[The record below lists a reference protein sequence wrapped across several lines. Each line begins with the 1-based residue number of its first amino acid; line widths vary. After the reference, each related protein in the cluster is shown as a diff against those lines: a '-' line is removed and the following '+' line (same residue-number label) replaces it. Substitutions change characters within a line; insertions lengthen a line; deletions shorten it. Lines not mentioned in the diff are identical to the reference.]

1 MLMQTKA
8 ANVDL
13 LGTLQAQIAELE
25 AQADAIK
32 NALKDECSLQ
42 EVDAKGNQRLD
53 VEGQVFKAVCTGNQR
68 LSVDTKALYE
78 AFGITEEV
86 LAKYKKPAIAV
97 YTVKVT
103 AR

>member
-42 EVDAKGNQRLD
+42 EIDAKGNQRLD
-53 VEGQVFKAVCTGNQR
+53 VKGQVFKAVCTGNQR
-68 LSVDTKALYE
+68 STVDTKALYE

>member
-25 AQADAIK
+25 AKADAIK

-42 EVDAKGNQRLD
+42 EIDAKGNQRLD
-53 VEGQVFKAVCTGNQR
+53 VEGQVFKAVCTSNQR
-68 LSVDTKALYE
+68 FTVDTKALYE
-78 AFGITEEV
+78 AFGITEEI